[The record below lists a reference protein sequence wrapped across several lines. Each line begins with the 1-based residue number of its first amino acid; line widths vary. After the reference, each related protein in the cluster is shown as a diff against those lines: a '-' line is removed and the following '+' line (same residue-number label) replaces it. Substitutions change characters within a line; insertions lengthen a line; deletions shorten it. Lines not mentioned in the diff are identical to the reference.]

1 MKVAF
6 DPQTFL
12 RQRTG
17 GISRLFTDLIRSFDS
32 DASLGVEAIT
42 PFRWINNTYAWHDL
56 PGRSLKRPP
65 SWVPREVLYAPWFAR
80 GLRVSPG
87 IDAIHHTYYDRRFLK
102 PIGPAARVSTIHDMI
117 PEKFAGTEKFTGSH
131 LAKSDY
137 VSHSDL
143 IICVSEATR
152 ADLDYYLRT
161 PPGKVVVIPNAVQPE
176 FQPGLPRCAKLPS
189 VYMLY
194 VGKREGYKD
203 FPILPA
209 AMAELQKRSLS
220 CKVVVVGPPFN
231 RREVELFR
239 RYGVTSL
246 FEQHSLNDA
255 QLRGAYA
262 NCKLLVQTSR
272 YEGFGMTPLE
282 GMASGAPVVVAR
294 SSAMPEVGGDVARY
308 FEPGSAESLAV
319 ELEVVLNDAALRSD
333 LGVRGVERAQQF
345 TTQLMAERTAAAYRS
360 AISTS

>member
-1 MKVAF
+1 MKAAF
-6 DPQTFL
+6 DPQIFL

-17 GISRLFTDLIRSFDS
+17 GISRLFTDLIRGFDS

-42 PFRWINNTYAWHDL
+42 PFRWINNTYAAHDL
-56 PGRSLKRPP
+56 PGRSLKQPP

-102 PIGPAARVSTIHDMI
+102 PIGPAARISTIHDMI
-117 PEKFAGTEKFTGSH
+117 PERFAGTDGFTGSH
-131 LAKSDY
+131 LAKADY
-137 VSHSDL
+137 VCHSDL

-152 ADLDYYLRT
+152 ADMDYYLRT
-161 PPGKVVVIPNAVQPE
+161 PPGKVVVVPNAVQPE
-176 FQPGLPRCAKLPS
+176 FKPGLPPCAALPTE
-189 VYMLY
+189 YMLY

-203 FPILPA
+203 FSILPA
-209 AMAELQKRSLS
+209 AVAELQRQSVS

-231 RREVELFR
+231 RTEVELFG

-246 FEQHSLNDA
+246 FEQHSLDDT
-255 QLRGAYA
+255 QLRSAYA
-262 NCKLLVQTSR
+262 NCRLVVQTSR

-282 GMASGAPVVVAR
+282 GMASGAPVVVAK

-308 FEPGSAESLAV
+308 FEPGSADSLAI
-319 ELEVVLNDAALRSD
+319 ELEKVLGDPALQSN
-333 LGVRGVERAQQF
+333 LGQRGIQRAQLF
-345 TTQLMAERTAAAYRS
+345 TTSLMAERTAAAYRS
-360 AISTS
+360 IVSAN